1 MPYVPRLLPS
11 EPDLTPKMFWCS
23 QSVASGGGS
32 GSPPSRMQLCATTTA
47 SLPPSPQV
55 LAEAEAVYAEAASP
69 EKAESRV

>member
-1 MPYVPRLLPS
+1 
-11 EPDLTPKMFWCS
+11 MFWCS

-69 EKAESRV
+69 EKAE